1 MLFTPFYVINE
12 WKIIEQNFWVVLFYF
27 FNEYFNFDKIIK
39 NNKKINSEFLK
50 NWGKIFYIFHF
61 WIMNDVDEIINQI
74 SSKMKYLSNFQKKK
88 SNQNY
93 HLNMND
99 LIDFQKKTNQLSFK

>member
-1 MLFTPFYVINE
+1 
-12 WKIIEQNFWVVLFYF
+12 
-27 FNEYFNFDKIIK
+27 
-39 NNKKINSEFLK
+39 
-50 NWGKIFYIFHF
+50 
-61 WIMNDVDEIINQI
+61 MNDVDEIINQI

>member
-1 MLFTPFYVINE
+1 MLLMSGKLLS
-12 WKIIEQNFWVVLFYF
+12 KIFELFYFIF

-88 SNQNY
+88 IKSKLSFE
-93 HLNMND
+93 HEWFD
-99 LIDFQKKTNQLSFK
+99 WFSKKKTNQLSFK